1 MFLLGLRNQNQKRV
15 PKTRQEGLSI
25 LLSLLT
31 LLAPKGALYAMPG
44 APLPVRRK
52 NRSFLRSLLSP
63 RQRATMVAPN
73 HYNMTQSN
81 SEQLRV
87 THALHIT
94 PTTNKHK
101 GLEKWKYCLDL
112 TTKSA

>member
-52 NRSFLRSLLSP
+52 KLQLFEIFTQPTPEGYNGRSKSLQQLS
-63 RQRATMVAPN
+63 A
-73 HYNMTQSN
+73 TQSN
-81 SEQLRV
+81 
-87 THALHIT
+87 
-94 PTTNKHK
+94 
-101 GLEKWKYCLDL
+101 
-112 TTKSA
+112 